1 MMHLAIPSIE
11 SGGSSSGSD
20 PGMRNPKE
28 GTSMRVA
35 RCAKVNGCPPMAGRN
50 RSHRAA
56 RPVACLR
63 GMKKAN
69 EFVPFVI
76 SAASDRTV
84 RATSM
89 VDSGMSTPRSLRIR
103 ATIIA
108 APSEWPPYDRKL
120 AVTLF
125 SGAAYTPIDRL
136 LRRCTD
142 PSSAAYVI
150 YTSGTSLAKCSHP
163 PGM

>member
-1 MMHLAIPSIE
+1 MS
-11 SGGSSSGSD
+11 
-20 PGMRNPKE
+20 
-28 GTSMRVA
+28 VA
-35 RCAKVNGCPPMAGRN
+35 RCAKVKGCPPRPGRN
-50 RSHRAA
+50 RSHGAA

-63 GMKKAN
+63 GMKKAD

-108 APSEWPPYDRKL
+108 APSDWPPYDRKL
-120 AVTLF
+120 AVTESALCWR
-125 SGAAYTPIDRL
+125 T
-136 LRRCTD
+136 
-142 PSSAAYVI
+142 SSQI
-150 YTSGTSLAKCSHP
+150 STSARSKSLIGGSKGGSAVSFDSR
-163 PGM
+163 GVAT